1 MSNQIQLIS
10 HIDHALVAQLHP
22 PMYEI
27 HKYWAR
33 KPDNVVAE
41 YVEHYSRRGELVLD
55 PFSGSG
61 VTAIEALRLGRRAIG
76 VDIDPVANFIA
87 KMTALPVDLEKLQ
100 GAFGELETGVKPRI
114 LEYFETRCPKCG
126 KRATIHFIVFLKD
139 KPSKIAYDCDNE
151 NCKAHG
157 LRDLTSFD
165 HRRMG
170 EIDKEDVPYWYPEN
184 DLVWN
189 TRVNV
194 QKGMKVSDL
203 FSRRNLIA
211 LAILYDGI
219 NKTGKNDL
227 RDMLRFAFSAALAQA
242 SKLLVYTKTSGP
254 SWKVRGYWV
263 PPNRYEMNV
272 WRFFENRFKKV
283 IHGKTQSNALLADKY
298 SDNSFKILNHSA
310 TELSS
315 ISDLK
320 NENCVDYV
328 FTDPPYGDNVPY
340 LELDLMWASWLGF
353 KMNFDDEIIISD
365 SPVRREKNFD
375 LYYSMLSKTFREIY
389 RVLKPSKF
397 LTVTFNNTDM
407 QIYNAIIRAVILAG
421 FDLEKII
428 YQPPAVV
435 SAKAQLAP
443 YGSAYGDYYIRFRKP
458 TQSRAIGGEL
468 PPQAETYERIV
479 VETVKRKIAERG
491 QPTPYSLIVN
501 SYAEIYER
509 LKNEGFLF
517 AASESIDDIL
527 KRHVG
532 REFMIVDDKWWF
544 ADPSVVPYIDRVP
557 LAERVEKVVISTL
570 NREVKASFN
579 DILQQV
585 YINFPN
591 ALTPEKESVQEIL
604 QKYAKKTKDRK
615 WTLKRAIRE
624 RESQHNEVITWLV
637 ELGKKVGYDIHAD
650 ILGYRRTSAVANTI
664 DQSRAKEI
672 DTLWLS
678 DDKVVW
684 SFEVE
689 NTTGITEGVVRGSN
703 LTGSVNRVIVL
714 PDERKVL
721 LARKAK
727 EPLIAEAAE
736 AMNWGVVFY
745 DKLWAYYEQNKRKRT
760 ISEKDFGRLI
770 IPMKQFTKGDPST
783 DDTLHKYLR
792 SDGEDST
799 LMRFIKG
806 K

>member
-1 MSNQIQLIS
+1 MTEQVLIP
-10 HIDHALVAQLHP
+10 HINHALVARMHP
-22 PMYEI
+22 PMYEM

-41 YVEHYSRRGELVLD
+41 YIEHYSRKGETVLD

-61 VTAIEALRLGRRAIG
+61 VTSLEALRLGRHAIG

-87 KMTALPVDLEKLQ
+87 KMTALPIDLEKLQ
-100 GAFGELETGVKPRI
+100 GAFGELETRVKSRI

-126 KRATIHFIVFLKD
+126 KRATIHFIVFLKE
-139 KPSKIAYDCDNE
+139 KPNKIGYNCDNN

-157 LRDLTSFD
+157 LKDLTRFD
-165 HRRMG
+165 TRRIS
-170 EIDKEDVPYWYPEN
+170 EIEKEQVPYWYPEN
-184 DLVWN
+184 ELIWN

-194 QKGMKVSDL
+194 QKGMRVCDL

-211 LAILYDGI
+211 LSILHDGI
-219 NKTGKNDL
+219 KKTGNDDL
-227 RDMLRFAFSAALAQA
+227 RNMLRFAFSAALPQA

-254 SWKVRGYWV
+254 SWKIRGYWV

-272 WRFFENRFKKV
+272 WRFFENRFRKV
-283 IHGKTQSNALLADKY
+283 AQGKAESNALLGDNY
-298 SDNSFKILNHSA
+298 SDDSFKIFNHSA

-315 ISDLK
+315 IPDLK
-320 NENCVDYV
+320 DENCVDYV

-353 KMNFDDEIIISD
+353 KMNLDNEIIISD
-365 SPVRREKNFD
+365 SPIRREKNFD
-375 LYYSMLSKTFREIY
+375 LYYSMLSKTFRETY

-428 YQPPAVV
+428 YQPPPVI

-458 TQSRAIGGEL
+458 AQSRAIGGESQ
-468 PPQAETYERIV
+468 PQAETYERIV

-501 SYAEIYER
+501 SYAEIYGR

-517 AASESIDDIL
+517 AASESLDDVL

-532 REFMIVDDKWWF
+532 KEFMIVEDKWWF
-544 ADPSVVPYIDRVP
+544 TDPSVVPYIDRVP

-570 NREVKASFN
+570 NHEVKASFN

-591 ALTPEKESVQEIL
+591 ALTPEKESIQEIL

-615 WTLKRAIRE
+615 WTLKHGIRE
-624 RESQHNEVITWLV
+624 RESQHNEIIAWLV
-637 ELGKKVGYDIHAD
+637 EIGKKMGYDIHAD
-650 ILGYRRTSAVANTI
+650 ITGLRRADPVANTI
-664 DQSRAKEI
+664 DQHRAKEI

-678 DDKVVW
+678 GDKVVW

-703 LTGSVNRVIVL
+703 LTGPVNRVIVL
-714 PDERKVL
+714 PDERKAL
-721 LARKAK
+721 LGRKAK

-745 DKLWAYYEQNKRKRT
+745 DRLWAYHEQNKRKRT
-760 ISEKDFGRLI
+760 ISEKDFTKLVV
-770 IPMKQFTKGDPST
+770 PMKQFTKADSGSDG
-783 DDTLHKYLR
+783 TLHEYLR

-799 LMRFIKG
+799 LMRFIKER
-806 K
+806 